1 MDTDG
6 EFHTDEFYM
15 REALSEAR
23 AARAEGE
30 VPIGA
35 VVVHDGAI
43 IGRGHNSVIG
53 SSDPTAHAE
62 VMALRSA
69 AALRRNYRLAG
80 AVIYSTIEPC
90 VMCAGAIIHARVA
103 RLVYGAPDSK
113 AGVIE
118 SHLDFLNADF
128 LNHRI
133 EAEGGVLE
141 HLCREMLQSFFREK
155 RKAGSNAERCE
166 SG

>member
-1 MDTDG
+1 MDAG
-6 EFHTDEFYM
+6 DEFYM
-15 REALSEAR
+15 REALSEAD

-35 VVVHDGAI
+35 VVVREGAI
-43 IGRGHNSVIG
+43 IGRGHNAVIR
-53 SSDPTAHAE
+53 SSDPSAHAE

-69 AALRRNYRLAG
+69 AVAGGNYRLSG
-80 AVIYSTIEPC
+80 SILYSTVEPC
-90 VMCAGAIIHARVA
+90 AMCAGAIVHARVA
-103 RLVYGAPDSK
+103 RLVYGAADLK

-118 SHLDFLNADF
+118 SHLHFLEADF
-128 LNHRI
+128 LNHRV

-141 HLCREMLQSFFREK
+141 HLCREMLQSFFRDK
-155 RKAGSNAERCE
+155 RKAGSDAERCE

>member
-1 MDTDG
+1 MDAG
-6 EFHTDEFYM
+6 DEFYM
-15 REALSEAR
+15 REALYEAE
-23 AARAEGE
+23 AARAKGE

-35 VVVHDGAI
+35 VVVREGSI

-53 SSDPTAHAE
+53 SSDPSAHAE
-62 VMALRSA
+62 VIALRA
-69 AALRRNYRLAG
+69 AAAARGNYRLSG
-80 AVIYSTIEPC
+80 AALYSTVEPC
-90 VMCAGAIIHARVA
+90 AMCAGAIVHARIS
-103 RLVYGAPDSK
+103 RLVYGALDSK

-118 SHLDFLNADF
+118 SHLRFLQADF
-128 LNHRI
+128 LNHRV

-155 RKAGSNAERCE
+155 RKTGSDAERCE